1 MSNNSTVNKFVAS
14 NLAFTT
20 GVNYVSNANTHKRD
34 IPWFRYN
41 TLWTR
46 HQTIKPQ
53 KLTTLCGNPG
63 VPAFGVVLRLMSM
76 SFHVNQR
83 VTETIFISLN
93 ALNVKY

>member
-34 IPWFRYN
+34 IPWFRHN
-41 TLWTR
+41 TLWNR

-53 KLTTLCGNPG
+53 KLTTLCVNPG

-83 VTETIFISLN
+83 VTETIFISSN